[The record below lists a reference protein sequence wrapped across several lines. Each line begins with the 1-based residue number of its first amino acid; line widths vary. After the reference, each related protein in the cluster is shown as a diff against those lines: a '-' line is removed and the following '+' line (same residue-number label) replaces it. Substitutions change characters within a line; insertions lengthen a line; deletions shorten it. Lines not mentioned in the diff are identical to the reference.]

1 MKHHSRYA
9 LLIAIISLSCTGHS
23 ASANWRRSTTRVVQK
38 TFLDRG
44 AQLKFDPQSI
54 NAVAAQGVLSDQAL
68 ISNGSWNQQNTFSM
82 QTPGQEFVLQLH
94 EKVRGPMP
102 SDVNVALQTAPSEV
116 TLWDAPNRLSGQ
128 ISKSGQ
134 LDGSSG
140 SEASKVNL
148 TFSQTYSVFSLK

>member
-1 MKHHSRYA
+1 
-9 LLIAIISLSCTGHS
+9 
-23 ASANWRRSTTRVVQK
+23 
-38 TFLDRG
+38 
-44 AQLKFDPQSI
+44 
-54 NAVAAQGVLSDQAL
+54 
-68 ISNGSWNQQNTFSM
+68 M